1 MDDFRPGGKYGS
13 KSPAS
18 NGELS
23 TNDIFGGSNNKE
35 LAKASAVLSEVT
47 QVLIQRISFI
57 SDFTAVVLSFLGFE
71 SVRFGFI
78 QFVD

>member
-23 TNDIFGGSNNKE
+23 TTDISGGTNNKE

-47 QVLIQRISFI
+47 QVLI
-57 SDFTAVVLSFLGFE
+57 TAYLFHL
-71 SVRFGFI
+71 RFYCGTVF
-78 QFVD
+78 F

>member
-23 TNDIFGGSNNKE
+23 TNVFGGSNNKE